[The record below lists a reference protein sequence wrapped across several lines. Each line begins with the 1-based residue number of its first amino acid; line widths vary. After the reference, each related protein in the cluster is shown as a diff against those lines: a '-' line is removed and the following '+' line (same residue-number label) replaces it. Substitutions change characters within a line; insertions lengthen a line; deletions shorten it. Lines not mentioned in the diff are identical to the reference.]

1 MCCSFKC
8 FFIVTVLIAVIIPN
22 LVFYYGKDSKRA
34 AGSIP
39 FITPK
44 ETWGFTFEEMPDQ
57 TGRIIIITGANVGLG
72 LSSAKLLAMKNAKV
86 IMACRSAE
94 RCDEAAKKVKEVAG
108 PASEIDTMLLDL
120 ASLHSVKKFAD
131 SFLNKYNYLNALML
145 NAGIMHTKYG
155 LSKDGIEQQFAVNH
169 VGHQFLTMLLL
180 PLLEETSAKVP
191 TFIASVSSSASH
203 RTYPEGIRLTK
214 EEINN
219 ESTYS
224 PFNAY
229 GQTKLSNVLMAQE
242 LTRQL
247 TERGKTNVFV
257 NSVHPG
263 LVNTELIRQYPEF
276 MQKYIAK
283 PIIGNNLAWDPD
295 EAALSQVYLCT
306 DNKEGTLV
314 KTNVKG
320 TYFVPLA
327 RVAPGNPKHSDN
339 LELQKKLWVFTQ
351 KLIEEVMA

>member
-203 RTYPEGIRLTK
+203 RTYPEGIRLSK
-214 EEINN
+214 EEINSIIN
-219 ESTYS
+219 KCI
-224 PFNAY
+224 F
-229 GQTKLSNVLMAQE
+229 
-242 LTRQL
+242 
-247 TERGKTNVFV
+247 
-257 NSVHPG
+257 
-263 LVNTELIRQYPEF
+263 
-276 MQKYIAK
+276 IAK
-283 PIIGNNLAWDPD
+283 KISA
-295 EAALSQVYLCT
+295 
-306 DNKEGTLV
+306 
-314 KTNVKG
+314 VKG
-320 TYFVPLA
+320 LFLPKSPLVTFTS
-327 RVAPGNPKHSDN
+327 VAD
-339 LELQKKLWVFTQ
+339 
-351 KLIEEVMA
+351 MC